1 MSIIE
6 ARKSNGTLKIKV
18 LNYFNL
24 LTRNK
29 IENRLTK
36 EINILEIDFSSCK
49 LLDSEAV
56 IFMYRWE
63 KSGKELTLINP
74 PSIFFEIL
82 EILELKEIWQP
93 NYTESKN

>member
-1 MSIIE
+1 MSTIE

-18 LNYFNL
+18 LNNFNL

-29 IENRLTK
+29 IESRLTK
-36 EINILEIDFSSCK
+36 EIKVLEIDFSSCK

-63 KSGKELTLINP
+63 KSGNELKLINP

-93 NYTESKN
+93 NYSESKN